1 MVTRMLERK
10 AGFAAVLI
18 VLAIAAAL
26 LPELAMEFQAAG
38 EPAETAHAYPRPI
51 AMPDQGQAGTEPADS
66 VAATVLEFLGDGSET
81 ALNGFE
87 GEGWFQELIYV
98 LGEPYRR

>member
-10 AGFAAVLI
+10 AGFAAILI
-18 VLAIAAAL
+18 VLAIAAAM
-26 LPELAMEFQAAG
+26 LPEIAIGF
-38 EPAETAHAYPRPI
+38 ETASTPPEAVQAYPRPVT
-51 AMPDQGQAGTEPADS
+51 APSQEQAGTEPAGN
-66 VAATVLEFLGDGSET
+66 VTATVLEFLGDGSET
-81 ALNGFE
+81 ALDGFE